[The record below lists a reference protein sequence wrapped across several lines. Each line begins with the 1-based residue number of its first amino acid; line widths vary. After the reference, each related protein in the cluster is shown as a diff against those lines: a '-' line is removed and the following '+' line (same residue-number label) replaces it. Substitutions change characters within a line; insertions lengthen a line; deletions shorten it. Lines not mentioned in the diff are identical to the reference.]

1 MEDEHSLPA
10 FLINWLLDLLVSSV
24 GNQNLLLGGYFYIL
38 LELGCLSTDTWHHS

>member
-24 GNQNLLLGGYFYIL
+24 GNQNLLLGDCFYSL
-38 LELGCLSTDTWHHS
+38 LELGCLTIDTWHHS